1 MRVSMCV
8 LYACMLQGGTDGR
21 PPAGRGENVGALRPK
36 PRPEVS
42 PLDTSPQ
49 WRGQPDCKRRCES
62 GWAAAMGTAA
72 PERLRSGHG
81 QPWLT
86 VGFRMIVAGKTGFSG
101 RESSRKPISAVHA
114 LISRPGF
121 ASRKAQRMCACRTSR
136 TGCRD
141 DVPARR
147 RPLVSFSLTRKPGRP
162 RTWKRPWARG
172 SSAPQPCG

>member
-1 MRVSMCV
+1 MR
-8 LYACMLQGGTDGR
+8 GR
-21 PPAGRGENVGALRPK
+21 EISEGPPAGRGENVGALRPK

-49 WRGQPDCKRRCES
+49 WRWQPDCKRRCEP

-86 VGFRMIVAGKTGFSG
+86 MGFRMIVAGKTGFFG

-114 LISRPGF
+114 LIPRPGF
-121 ASRKAQRMCACRTSR
+121 VSRMAQRMCACKTSR

-147 RPLVSFSLTRKPGRP
+147 RPPVRSPLAACRHTAHTLIHTLK
-162 RTWKRPWARG
+162 G
-172 SSAPQPCG
+172 SILP